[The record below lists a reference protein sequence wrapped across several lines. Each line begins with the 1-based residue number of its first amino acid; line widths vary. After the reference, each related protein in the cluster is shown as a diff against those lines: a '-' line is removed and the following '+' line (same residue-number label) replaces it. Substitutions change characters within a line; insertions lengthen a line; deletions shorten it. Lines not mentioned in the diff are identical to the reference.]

1 MPTDIQF
8 EQYFL
13 FVSYDVI
20 SDACQQATLTTREDL
35 PAHSPSAGS
44 TPPASSAGGSAGGGS
59 SGQQYKKFVQSNKD
73 QPWARDLM
81 QAVSVVT
88 AVKNSYKSHL
98 PGLLAKNM
106 TQLYRVCTDVV
117 SSNSPPHKEI
127 PHLERCFITGIW
139 QVNLYLGLHMVA
151 CAF

>member
-1 MPTDIQF
+1 MPTDVQF

-20 SDACQQATLTTREDL
+20 SDACQQAATTRED
-35 PAHSPSAGS
+35 PPVPSTGS
-44 TPPASSAGGSAGGGS
+44 IQSTGSAAGS

-98 PGLLAKNM
+98 PGLLGKNM

-139 QVNLYLGLHMVA
+139 QVILYL
-151 CAF
+151 